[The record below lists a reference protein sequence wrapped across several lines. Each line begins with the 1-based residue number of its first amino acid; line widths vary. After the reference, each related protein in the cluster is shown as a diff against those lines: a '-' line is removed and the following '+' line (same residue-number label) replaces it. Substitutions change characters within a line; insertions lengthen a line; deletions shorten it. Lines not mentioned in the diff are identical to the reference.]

1 MEQPEE
7 DLNKVE
13 MNMSDNHYDFAV
25 GFMPN
30 PPEAQK
36 IIPNDPSLITIEV
49 IERSD
54 FNYSG
59 DIKENYLE
67 LERCVQ
73 NSFREILD
81 PVR

>member
-1 MEQPEE
+1 MLQA
-7 DLNKVE
+7 E

-30 PPEAQK
+30 PPEPQI
-36 IIPNDPSLITIEV
+36 IIPYDPSLITIEV

-54 FNYSG
+54 LDYSG
-59 DIKENYLE
+59 DVKETNLE
-67 LERCVQ
+67 LERCAQ

-81 PVR
+81 PRR